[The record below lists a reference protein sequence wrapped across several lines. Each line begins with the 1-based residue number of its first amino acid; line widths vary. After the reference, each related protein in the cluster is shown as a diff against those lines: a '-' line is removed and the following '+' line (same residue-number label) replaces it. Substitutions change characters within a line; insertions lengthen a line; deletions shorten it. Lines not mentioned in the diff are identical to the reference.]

1 LPFNSQPTALRSSL
15 PRIKPVPRER
25 GAAGDSF
32 TVDTATATLVRD
44 ISRRA
49 AWTLLLDGVESSHVD
64 LDDPT
69 ILEFEYVQWL
79 GDIIDCLAPP
89 GDPVDTVHLG
99 GGAMT
104 VARYVM
110 ATRPASGQLV
120 FEIDGAL
127 VDLVRQRLP
136 WARGRNAR
144 RLRVRVG
151 DARQEVAA
159 LADAQAAS
167 WDLVIRDAFRDAVVP
182 TDLRT
187 VESAIG
193 VQRVLRPSGVY
204 LMNVTDRAPF
214 AVTGVELAT
223 LLEVFSQVALISE
236 PSVLRGRRHG
246 NLIIAAANRPLPLDA
261 IARRIADGAVQGRVR
276 DLAQTQQIARGHRP
290 LRDADTGRDIDAG
303 G

>member
-1 LPFNSQPTALRSSL
+1 M
-15 PRIKPVPRER
+15 PRER

-79 GDIIDCLAPP
+79 GDIIDCLAPA

-110 ATRPASGQLV
+110 ATRPASKQVV

-127 VDLVRQRLP
+127 VELVRERLP
-136 WARGRNAR
+136 WTRGLRTR

-151 DARQEVAA
+151 DARQGLVA
-159 LADAQAAS
+159 LADAS
-167 WDLVIRDAFRDAVVP
+167 WDLVVRDAFRDAVVP
-182 TDLRT
+182 ADLRT
-187 VESAIG
+187 VESATR
-193 VQRVLRPSGVY
+193 VKSVLRPSGVY

-214 AVTGVELAT
+214 SVTGVELAT
-223 LLEVFSQVALISE
+223 LLEVFTEVALISE

-246 NLIIAAANRPLPLDA
+246 NLIIAAANRPLPLEA

-276 DLAQTQQIARGHRP
+276 DLGQAKEIARGHRP
-290 LRDADTGRDIDAG
+290 LRDAGPG
-303 G
+303 Q

>member
-1 LPFNSQPTALRSSL
+1 L
-15 PRIKPVPRER
+15 PRIKPVRRER

-32 TVDTATATLVRD
+32 SVDTATATLVRD

-69 ILEFEYVQWL
+69 LLEFEYVHWI
-79 GDIIDCLAPP
+79 GDIIDCLAPT

-110 ATRPASGQLV
+110 ATRPASGQVV

-127 VDLVRQRLP
+127 VELVRERLP
-136 WARGRNAR
+136 WTRGLRTR

-151 DARQEVAA
+151 DARQGLVS
-159 LADAQAAS
+159 LADAS
-167 WDLVIRDAFRDAVVP
+167 WDLVVRDAFRDAVVP
-182 TDLRT
+182 ADLRT
-187 VESAIG
+187 VESAAR
-193 VQRVLRPSGVY
+193 VQSVLRPSGVY

-223 LLEVFSQVALISE
+223 LLEVFTEVALISE

-246 NLIIAAANRPLPLDA
+246 NLIIAAANRPLPLEA

-276 DLAQTQQIARGHRP
+276 DLAQVKEIARGHRP
-290 LRDADTGRDIDAG
+290 LRDASPVST
-303 G
+303 

>member
-1 LPFNSQPTALRSSL
+1 L

-64 LDDPT
+64 LDDPM

-79 GDIIDCLAPP
+79 GDIIDCLALP

-110 ATRPASGQLV
+110 ATRPASEQIV

-127 VDLVRQRLP
+127 VDLVRERLP
-136 WARGRNAR
+136 WTRGRHTR

-151 DARQEVAA
+151 DASQGLAA
-159 LADAQAAS
+159 LADAS
-167 WDLVIRDAFRDAVVP
+167 WDLVVRDAFRDAVVP
-182 TDLRT
+182 ADLRT
-187 VESAIG
+187 VESAAR
-193 VQRVLRPSGVY
+193 VERVLRPSGVY

-223 LLEVFSQVALISE
+223 LLEVFSEVALISE

-246 NLIIAAANRPLPLDA
+246 NLIIAAANRPLPLDV

-290 LRDADTGRDIDAG
+290 LRDADVARNADTAGDAG
-303 G
+303 S

>member
-1 LPFNSQPTALRSSL
+1 L

-110 ATRPASGQLV
+110 ATRPASEQIV

-127 VDLVRQRLP
+127 VELVRERLP
-136 WARGRNAR
+136 WTRGRRTR

-151 DARQEVAA
+151 DAHQGLIA
-159 LADAQAAS
+159 LADAS
-167 WDLVIRDAFRDAVVP
+167 WDLVVRDAFRDAVVP
-182 TDLRT
+182 GDLRT
-187 VESAIG
+187 VEAAAR
-193 VQRVLRPSGVY
+193 VQRVLRPAGVY

-223 LLEVFSQVALISE
+223 LLEVFSEVALISE

-246 NLIIAAANRPLPLDA
+246 NLIIAAANQPLPLDA

-276 DLAQTQQIARGHRP
+276 DVSQTKEIARGHRP
-290 LRDADTGRDIDAG
+290 MRDADAG
-303 G
+303 GAADARGEISK